1 MGFCQPRKKKS
12 EKEKDEDYGNGFVG
26 AGGDR
31 AGERAGAG
39 RAYHV
44 SIGATAEC
52 GWRGSE
58 RRFCCGVES
67 CDGRIGRRGGWRR
80 CGCEPGRRIACGRAM
95 GQCKESAARRPPK
108 RYAA

>member
-1 MGFCQPRKKKS
+1 MGFCPPRTKTS
-12 EKEKDEDYGNGFVG
+12 EKEKDEDSGNGFVG

-67 CDGRIGRRGGWRR
+67 CDGGIGRRGGWGR
-80 CGCEPGRRIACGRAM
+80 CGWGPGRGNGLGR
-95 GQCKESAARRPPK
+95 GVGKWKGRGGARQR
-108 RYAA
+108 